1 MKNLKKKIE
10 EIIDKIKNDKEFAKK
25 FKKDPVK
32 ALEDVSGIDIP
43 EDKIEEVI
51 TAVQAKVKIDK
62 VDDALDKLKG
72 LFKQS
77 FLNFISII
85 SYTKN
90 KKHNIKQ

>member
-25 FKKDPVK
+25 FKKNPVK

-43 EDKIEEVI
+43 QDKIEEVI

-72 LFKQS
+72 LFK
-77 FLNFISII
+77 
-85 SYTKN
+85 
-90 KKHNIKQ
+90 

>member
-1 MKNLKKKIE
+1 MKELKKKIE
-10 EIIDKIKNDKEFAKK
+10 EIVDKIKNDKDFAKK

-32 ALEDVSGIDIP
+32 ALEDATGIDIP

-72 LFKQS
+72 LFK
-77 FLNFISII
+77 
-85 SYTKN
+85 
-90 KKHNIKQ
+90 

>member
-1 MKNLKKKIE
+1 MKELKKKIE
-10 EIIDKIKNDKEFAKK
+10 EIVDKIKSDKDFAKK

-32 ALEDVSGIDIP
+32 ALEDATGINIP

-72 LFKQS
+72 LFK
-77 FLNFISII
+77 
-85 SYTKN
+85 
-90 KKHNIKQ
+90 

>member
-51 TAVQAKVKIDK
+51 TTIQAKVKIDK

-72 LFKQS
+72 LFK
-77 FLNFISII
+77 
-85 SYTKN
+85 
-90 KKHNIKQ
+90 

>member
-1 MKNLKKKIE
+1 MKELKKKIA
-10 EIIDKIKNDKEFAKK
+10 EIVDKIKNDKDFAKK

-32 ALEDVSGIDIP
+32 ALEDATGINIP

-72 LFKQS
+72 LFK
-77 FLNFISII
+77 
-85 SYTKN
+85 
-90 KKHNIKQ
+90 